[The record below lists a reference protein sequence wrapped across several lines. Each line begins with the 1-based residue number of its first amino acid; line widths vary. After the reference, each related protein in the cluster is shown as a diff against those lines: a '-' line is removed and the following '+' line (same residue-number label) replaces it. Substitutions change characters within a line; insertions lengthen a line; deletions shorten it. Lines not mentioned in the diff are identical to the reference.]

1 MSPDLKTLAII
12 REATRAMIDHASGH
26 DRVSFQSERKS
37 RSAVLFE
44 IVIQGEGVKR
54 LSLDLRN
61 RHPTVP
67 WAQIAGMRDRLVH
80 SFDAIDFDI
89 VWDVAHILAPSLL
102 GELDGVIAQESKPYE
117 HGFETPT

>member
-1 MSPDLKTLAII
+1 MNLDLKTLVII
-12 REATRAMIDHASGH
+12 REATQAMIDHASGH
-26 DRVSFQSERKS
+26 DRPSFEAERKS

-61 RHPTVP
+61 RHPAVA

-80 SFDAIDFDI
+80 SFDLIDFDI
-89 VWDVAHILAPSLL
+89 VWNVAQIIAPGLL
-102 GELDGVIAQESKPYE
+102 GSLDRIIAQES
-117 HGFETPT
+117 TP

>member
-1 MSPDLKTLAII
+1 MNLDLKNLVII
-12 REATRAMIDHASGH
+12 RDATRALIDHGSGH
-26 DRVSFQSERKS
+26 DRMSFEADRKT

-54 LSLDLRN
+54 LSLGLRD

-67 WAQIAGMRDRLVH
+67 WTQIAGMRDRIVH

-89 VWDVAHILAPSLL
+89 VWGVARTIAPGLL
-102 GELDGVIAQESKPYE
+102 VDLDQIIAQESNP
-117 HGFETPT
+117 